1 MKHQDTP
8 ETQRQAERWD
18 EVKAHYLRQ
27 GLCGPCAAQ
36 AAYGH
41 QLGWRRVLPP
51 CDVCFPIV
59 VRFPGKG
66 AGDWRSS
73 TP

>member
-1 MKHQDTP
+1 MTYRDAP
-8 ETQRQAERWD
+8 ETLRQARRWD
-18 EVKAHYLRQ
+18 EVKADYLRQ

-41 QLGWRRVLPP
+41 QLGWHRISPP

-66 AGDWRSS
+66 TGDWRSS
-73 TP
+73 RP